1 MFSSSSSH
9 IIPTINPF
17 FLKIAEVGFCSL
29 QTTHTRLSRMHPRT
43 ISLSSKLT
51 SLLHLTNYY
60 ILGAVREGRDIK
72 LEAPSP
78 PLKTPEFGGQE
89 HRQDLH
95 GDKEQPT
102 K

>member
-1 MFSSSSSH
+1 MFSH
-9 IIPTINPF
+9 ACI
-17 FLKIAEVGFCSL
+17 
-29 QTTHTRLSRMHPRT
+29 HTQS

-60 ILGAVREGRDIK
+60 ILGAVREGRDTK

-78 PLKTPEFGGQE
+78 PLKMPESGGE
-89 HRQDLH
+89 EYRQDLC
-95 GDKEQPT
+95 GDKGQPT